1 MGMAAQWFLLLLH
14 IGPCFVHYTI
24 NHDFNEID
32 MRIYLPESDILRG
45 LAITDLLYDFPTV
58 NERLG

>member
-1 MGMAAQWFLLLLH
+1 MAAQWFLLLLH
-14 IGPCFVHYTI
+14 IGPCFVDYTI
-24 NHDFNEID
+24 NDFNEID

-58 NERLG
+58 NERLE